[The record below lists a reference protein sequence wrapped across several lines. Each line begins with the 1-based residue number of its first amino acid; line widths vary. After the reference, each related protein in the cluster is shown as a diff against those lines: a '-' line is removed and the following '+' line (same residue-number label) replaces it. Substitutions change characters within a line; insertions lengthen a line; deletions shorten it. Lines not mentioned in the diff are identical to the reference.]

1 MKTNKSFIFSIAVHL
16 VLLGGV
22 MAFFMMPKEE
32 KEEEIV
38 LELALNTPQ
47 EKPSEIK
54 TPSKPHEIP
63 HVQQQVPK
71 QPSPTQPSPLPIAAT
86 AKVIEPIA
94 QPIKTQP
101 QAVVSNT
108 PEPQKSEPNV
118 VKKSEPIAVPTPPS
132 PAPKPSAQEE
142 YLENHLSA
150 IRDLLIKYRK
160 YPTMAVRL
168 KQEGSVRVSFRL
180 KENGSVEDVRIVN
193 SSGFEI
199 LDQDA
204 IALIEKT
211 ALYFPKPPKPVRITV
226 PLKYSLK
233 TAA

>member
-16 VLLGGV
+16 VLLGGA
-22 MAFFMMPKEE
+22 MALLMIPKEE

-47 EKPSEIK
+47 EKPSEIQ

-71 QPSPTQPSPLPIAAT
+71 QPSPLPIATT
-86 AKVIEPIA
+86 AKVVEPIA
-94 QPIKTQP
+94 QPIKAQP

-118 VKKSEPIAVPTPPS
+118 VKKSEPIAVPTPPT

-142 YLENHLSA
+142 YLESHLSA

-193 SSGFEI
+193 GSGFEI

-211 ALYFPKPPKPVRITV
+211 AQYFPKPPKPVRITV